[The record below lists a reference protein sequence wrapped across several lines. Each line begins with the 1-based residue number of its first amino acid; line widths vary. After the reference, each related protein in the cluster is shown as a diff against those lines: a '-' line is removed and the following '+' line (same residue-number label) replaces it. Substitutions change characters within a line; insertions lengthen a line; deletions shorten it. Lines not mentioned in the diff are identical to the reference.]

1 MSTRSIESPLPGE
14 RVLALSPETAAEA
27 AQAWLRRPNLF
38 PGRALDAATLGQR
51 QAWQAGHLAARGQDW
66 VAGVVH
72 GLQVGY
78 TRDVP
83 DGDLHA
89 TRLTVEKGRGLAVS
103 GEDAVLSRDLECRLA
118 DLPVVAPPEFFLNG
132 DGMGPADSPEQAGSV
147 RPRKVGARLG
157 APECDRPSLPRIG
170 ILVLRPAMLEVADI
184 DAMNPCERCTRGNE
198 DIDAAA
204 AYEDWRSR
212 DAVELVWYPWP
223 NEWIAL
229 PALPATE
236 LRNAVAWAVFGAEA
250 ELAAGAVLPWEEWG
264 VPLAMLALDDLGR
277 PLWLD
282 RASVARLGGRA
293 RDARLRRA
301 GDALVAD
308 SRLASLWQA
317 RIEQLAEQIAAAG
330 EPAPPAG
337 DLADAFTTCIPPVGL
352 LPRNAF
358 DPDQHRSDFFP
369 PIFDLDAV
377 PIPLEQLDLAL
388 RQSAGLAPLDP
399 ARPESARILVPVPM
413 QSWEPRLLHKEI
425 VDAEF
430 QRTLDRFLLDRA
442 RHLGARQG
450 LRNRAALL
458 AHALDGQA
466 HAIEDWRD
474 DSLAL
479 ESESLSPWGAP
490 PPGGG
495 HRSALMGGVHQH
507 FFDGAKEPFVVNEG
521 ESLFA
526 WVYLDPDHPP
536 RSLMLQWH
544 NGGSWE
550 HRAYWGE
557 DLIPFGGT
565 KEGPAHHRVGD
576 LPTPG
581 AWTQLK
587 VPASALGLV
596 QGADGSPTSL
606 DGMAFILYD
615 GRAAYGLAG
624 ARDAHQWRKWFCNFL
639 PLGARVQGNEA
650 WDLLTANDLWIPF
663 EAHDGVVPSLPEL
676 ASAIPDDI
684 FNPGGQQP
692 AALAV
697 PSSGHNITYLPQRG
711 WRGHML
717 RYENLTDP
725 ALDYA
730 KGVQSGSYDRLRV
743 WAYLDELTPPRSL
756 WACVVS
762 YGLDAAN
769 KPRGVDYS
777 VMFWGE
783 KRLQEL
789 NAISPAFKIFEPQT
803 RRAGALPQSGSW
815 TRLELTLPSGAKI
828 EAASKMHVAMVLF
841 LAFDGTLAFSD
852 MAKVHGVVNSEN
864 GQTSET
870 SADVWPLPASKGTPL
885 PAFTPYLNA
894 NLSLR
899 SDLGVL
905 TPTPSS
911 RIGTVRVYTELLR
924 EPLFTRLSGHEQ
936 SQILLRG
943 LSGFADYLRTRIDRA
958 DDITD
963 FGFAHMQV
971 DMHRLRQMMMSTS
984 DASRLV
990 VSPALAAIAKSD
1002 SALTVQGQIK
1012 DYLATLKVTRQA
1024 NVAGVSS
1031 TAFAAMA
1038 AAPAAAA
1045 PASAG
1050 VRYSTVSMQAAT
1062 RARLIRPPRAPLD
1075 IVYAA
1080 PVLGLSEIRTTAIA
1094 DRLKAPPSTEA
1105 RDYALANRHRTVA
1118 ALLKLLDAF
1127 LAEDSGEV
1135 PALLADF
1142 AIPLLPDIDYAK
1154 NGAAPKRS
1162 LTDFRADPALLDALL
1177 SPALLN
1183 SAFDEAALFTQTVS
1197 LSDSTVAMLRQLEGR
1212 LALYRDALD
1221 RCEGALADLLAAIDF
1236 TRQRQAGVADDLAEA
1251 RHDVGVARAL
1261 LAEETER
1268 IAAINARRARVL
1280 AEEVKFLAYVRP
1292 RELDNLLA
1300 TPTHAIDPGLLEAP
1314 VPACLK
1320 ARADTPEE
1328 VLDMLRVVR
1337 EAPASWFVRLPA
1349 LIGRLDKVDH
1359 LRRLLGTSAA
1369 RATAGI
1375 AQPRLAL
1382 AGAAPAGKVASAM
1395 LRVASRQAETLAPR
1409 LAAARNLNVAAFA
1422 SLTWQGLKRQAEDVV
1437 SFADLAE
1444 GGHGAVAREAAT
1456 ELENITRVATCLFA
1470 EFSAV
1475 LPSIRLDWAETLS
1488 EFDAAPSLRNL
1499 ASLPRWS
1506 EIGYID
1512 RRQMQAYVDW
1522 LFGQI
1527 EPGQAEAVGL
1537 MNDVVRMCLLLAS
1550 DAPIDRIL
1558 AGRMARPVTGIAVG
1572 ARIPLTALEP
1582 ARLQVGM
1589 QALLYRGS
1597 TLVARALVEDLGQQ
1611 EIAAQVIHTATARV
1625 DLGEDV
1631 RVQYSHT
1638 AAVSLS
1644 AGAARR
1650 TLFR

>member
-14 RVLALSPETAAEA
+14 RVLALSPETSLEA
-27 AQAWLRRPNLF
+27 AQTWLRRPNLF
-38 PGRALDAATLGQR
+38 PGRALNAATLDQR

-66 VAGVVH
+66 VAGVVN
-72 GLQVGY
+72 GLQVSY
-78 TRDVP
+78 AQIAPV
-83 DGDLHA
+83 GDIHA
-89 TRLTVEKGRGLAVS
+89 IRLTVEKGRGLAMS
-103 GEDAVLSRDLECRLA
+103 GEDAVLNRDLECLLA
-118 DLPVVAPPEFFLNG
+118 DLPVVAPAEFFLNG
-132 DGMGPADSPEQAGSV
+132 DGMGPADSPDQAGSV

-157 APECDRPSLPRIG
+157 APECDRPSLPRVG
-170 ILVLRPAMLEVADI
+170 ILVLRPVMVDVADI
-184 DAMNPCERCTRGNE
+184 DAMNPCERCSRSAD

-212 DAVELVWYPWP
+212 DAVQLVWYPWP

-229 PALPATE
+229 PASAAAE
-236 LRNAVAWAVFGAEA
+236 LRNAVAWTVFGAEA
-250 ELAAGAVLPWEEWG
+250 ELAAGAALPWEEWG
-264 VPLAMLALDDLGR
+264 LPLAMLALDDLNR

-282 RASVARLGGRA
+282 RASVVRQGGRA
-293 RDARLRRA
+293 RDARLRRV
-301 GDALVAD
+301 GDALAAD
-308 SRLASLWQA
+308 SRLPSLWQA

-330 EPAPPAG
+330 EPPPPAG
-337 DLADAFTTCIPPVGL
+337 DLADAFTTRIPPVGL
-352 LPRNAF
+352 LPRNAY

-369 PIFDLDAV
+369 PAFDLDAAPV
-377 PIPLEQLDLAL
+377 PLEQLDLAL

-399 ARPESARILVPVPM
+399 ARPESARILVPVPL

-425 VDAEF
+425 VDPEF
-430 QRTLDRFLLDRA
+430 QQTLDRFLLERA
-442 RHLGARQG
+442 RDLGARQG

-458 AHALDGQA
+458 SHALDGQS
-466 HAIEDWRD
+466 HAIEDWRND
-474 DSLAL
+474 PLSL
-479 ESESLSPWGAP
+479 ESETLSPWGEP

-507 FFDGAKEPFVVNEG
+507 FFDGASAPFVVNAG
-521 ESLFA
+521 ETLFA
-526 WVYLDPDHPP
+526 WVYLDPDNPP
-536 RSLMLQWH
+536 RTLMLQWH
-544 NGGSWE
+544 SGGSWE

-557 DLIPFGGT
+557 DLIQFGGT
-565 KEGPAHHRVGD
+565 ADSPAHHRMGG

-587 VPASALGLV
+587 VPAAAVGLQSV
-596 QGADGSPTSL
+596 GDNVRSL
-606 DGMAFILYD
+606 DGMAFTLYD

-624 ARDAHQWRKWFCNFL
+624 ARDAYKWRKWFCNFL

-663 EAHDGVVPSLPEL
+663 EPHDGVVPSLPEL
-676 ASAIPDDI
+676 TSVTPDDI
-684 FNPGGQQP
+684 FTPGAEQQ
-692 AALAV
+692 ATLAI
-697 PSSGHNITYLPQRG
+697 PSSGFNITYLPQRS
-711 WRGHML
+711 WRGHIL
-717 RYENLTDP
+717 RYENL
-725 ALDYA
+725 AEAGLDYA
-730 KGVQSGSYDRLRV
+730 KGVQSGTYERLRV
-743 WAYLDELTPPRSL
+743 WTYLDELTPPRSL
-756 WACVVS
+756 WACIVS
-762 YGLDAAN
+762 YGLDAGN
-769 KPRGVDYS
+769 QVRGIDYS
-777 VMFWGE
+777 FMFWGE
-783 KRLQEL
+783 NRIKEL
-789 NAISPAFKIFEPQT
+789 NDISPAFKNFEPQT
-803 RRAGALPQSGSW
+803 RRAGALPQSGTW
-815 TRLELTLPSGAKI
+815 TQLELVLPTGAKA
-828 EAASKMHVAMVLF
+828 EAASKMHVAMVMF

-852 MAKVHGVVNSEN
+852 LAKIHGVVGSES
-864 GQTSET
+864 GQSSET
-870 SADVWPLPASKGTPL
+870 SKTIWPLSVADDKPL
-885 PAFTPYLNA
+885 PAFTAYLNA

-899 SDLGVL
+899 NDLGVL

-911 RIGTVRVYTELLR
+911 RIGTVRVYTELMR

-958 DDITD
+958 DDLAD

-971 DMHRLRQMMMSTS
+971 DMHRLRQMMMSTT
-984 DASRLV
+984 DASRLA

-1002 SALTVQGQIK
+1002 SALTVQSQIR
-1012 DYLATLKVTRQA
+1012 DYLATVKGVARA
-1024 NVAGVSS
+1024 VAG
-1031 TAFAAMA
+1031 T
-1038 AAPAAAA
+1038 APAAAKTLA
-1045 PASAG
+1045 IENAAS

-1062 RARLIRPPRAPLD
+1062 RAKLIRPPRAPLN
-1075 IVYAA
+1075 IVYSA

-1105 RDYALANRHRTVA
+1105 RDYALANRHRTVSS
-1118 ALLKLLDAF
+1118 LLTLLDAF

-1142 AIPLLPDIDYAK
+1142 AIPLLPGIDYAK
-1154 NGAAPKRS
+1154 DGGAPKRS
-1162 LTDFRADPALLDALL
+1162 LTDFRADPGLLDALL
-1177 SPALLN
+1177 SPQLL
-1183 SAFDEAALFTQTVS
+1183 SDAVDEASLFTQTVS
-1197 LSDSTVAMLRQLEGR
+1197 LSDSTVAILRQLEGR
-1212 LALYRDALD
+1212 LALYRDALS
-1221 RCEGALADLLAAIDF
+1221 RCEGALADLLAAIDA
-1236 TRQRQAGVADDLAEA
+1236 TRLRQAGVDDDLAEA

-1268 IAAINARRARVL
+1268 IAGINARRAKVL

-1300 TPTHAIDPGLLEAP
+1300 TPTHAVDPGLLEAP

-1320 ARADTPEE
+1320 ARPDTPEE

-1337 EAPASWFVRLPA
+1337 EAPANWFVKLPV

-1359 LRRLLGTSAA
+1359 LQRLLGTSAL
-1369 RATAGI
+1369 RANAGI

-1382 AGAAPAGKVASAM
+1382 ASAPATGKVAGAM

-1409 LAAARNLNVAAFA
+1409 LAAARNLDVAAFA
-1422 SLTWQGLKRQAEDVV
+1422 SLTWQGLKRQAETVA

-1444 GGHGAVAREAAT
+1444 GGHGAVATEAAA
-1456 ELENITRVATCLFA
+1456 ELENITRVATCLHA

-1558 AGRMARPVTGIAVG
+1558 AGRMARPVTAIAVG

-1582 ARLQVGM
+1582 AKLKVGM

-1611 EIAAQVIHTATARV
+1611 EIAAQVIHTVSAKV

-1638 AAVSLS
+1638 AAVSLN

>member
-1 MSTRSIESPLPGE
+1 MSTRSISSPLPGE
-14 RVLALSPETAAEA
+14 RVLALAPETAAEA

-38 PGRALDAATLGQR
+38 PGRALDAVTLGQR

-66 VAGVVH
+66 VAGVAD

-78 TRDVP
+78 AQTVP

-89 TRLTVEKGRGLAVS
+89 TRLTIERGRGLTVS
-103 GEDAVLSRDLECRLA
+103 GEDAVLNRDLECLLA
-118 DLPVVAPPEFFLNG
+118 DLPVVAPPEFFLDG
-132 DGMGPADSPEQAGSV
+132 GGMGPADSPEQAGRV
-147 RPRKVGARLG
+147 RPRTPGARLG

-170 ILVLRPAMLEVADI
+170 ILVLRPVMLEVADI
-184 DAMNPCERCTRGNE
+184 DALNPCERCSR
-198 DIDAAA
+198 DDLDAAA
-204 AYEDWRSR
+204 AYEDWRGR
-212 DAVELVWYPWP
+212 DAVQLLWYPWP
-223 NEWIAL
+223 NEWIPL

-236 LRNAVAWAVFGAEA
+236 LRNAVAWTVFGAEA
-250 ELAAGAVLPWEEWG
+250 ELQSGATLPWEEWG
-264 VPLAMLALDDLGR
+264 LPLAMLALDDLGR

-282 RASVARLGGRA
+282 RASVARQGGRA
-293 RDARLRRA
+293 RDARLRLA
-301 GDALVAD
+301 GGALAAD

-330 EPAPPAG
+330 EPPPPAG
-337 DLADAFTTCIPPVGL
+337 DLADAFTTRLPPVGL
-352 LPRNAF
+352 LPRNAY
-358 DPDQHRSDFFP
+358 DPEQHRSDFFP
-369 PIFDLDAV
+369 PGFDLDAA
-377 PIPLEQLDLAL
+377 PIPLEQLDLAI

-399 ARPESARILVPVPM
+399 ARPESARILVPVPLA
-413 QSWEPRLLHKEI
+413 SWEPRLLHKEV

-430 QRTLDRFLLDRA
+430 QQTLERFLLVRA
-442 RHLGARQG
+442 RYLGARQG
-450 LRNRAALL
+450 LRHRAALL

-479 ESESLSPWGAP
+479 EAETLSPWGEP

-495 HRSALMGGVHQH
+495 HRGTLMGGVHQH
-507 FFDGAKEPFVVNEG
+507 FFDGAREPFVVNAG

-536 RSLMLQWH
+536 RALMLQWH
-544 NGGSWE
+544 SGGNWE

-557 DLIPFGGT
+557 DLIPFGGSID
-565 KEGPAHHRVGD
+565 GPGHHRVGD

-581 AWTQLK
+581 VWTQLK
-587 VPASALGLV
+587 VPAAAVGL
-596 QGADGSPTSL
+596 QSTDGSLVGL
-606 DGMAFILYD
+606 DGMAFTLFD

-624 ARDAHQWRKWFCNFL
+624 ARDAYKWRKWFCNFL

-663 EAHDGVVPSLPEL
+663 EPHGGVVPSLPEL
-676 ASAIPDDI
+676 ASAAPDDI
-684 FNPGGQQP
+684 FDPGGGPQP
-692 AALAV
+692 ASLAI
-697 PSSGHNITYLPQRG
+697 PASGFNITYLPQRG
-711 WRGHML
+711 WRGHVL
-717 RYENLTDP
+717 KYDSLAETR
-725 ALDYA
+725 LDYA
-730 KGVQSGSYDRLRV
+730 KGAPSGSYDRLRV

-762 YGLDAAN
+762 YGLDGAGQA
-769 KPRGVDYS
+769 RGIEYGF
-777 VMFWGE
+777 MFWGE
-783 KRLQEL
+783 NRIKEL
-789 NAISPAFKIFEPQT
+789 NAISPGFKGFEPQT

-815 TRLELTLPSGAKI
+815 TQLELSLPTGAKL
-828 EAASKMHVAMVLF
+828 EAATRMHVGMVLF
-841 LAFDGTLAFSD
+841 LAYDGTLAFSD
-852 MAKVHGVVNSEN
+852 TTRVHGTIDQAN

-870 SADVWPLPASKGTPL
+870 ETTVWPLSVAGGQPMPAY
-885 PAFTPYLNA
+885 TPYLNA
-894 NLSLR
+894 KLSLR
-899 SDLGVL
+899 NDLGVL

-911 RIGTVRVYTELLR
+911 RIGTVRVYTQLMR

-943 LSGFADYLRTRIDRA
+943 LSGFADYLRSRIDRA

-971 DMHRLRQMMMSTS
+971 DMHRLRQMMMSTT
-984 DASRLV
+984 DAARLA

-1002 SALTVQGQIK
+1002 SALVVQGQIK
-1012 DYLATLKVTRQA
+1012 DYLATLKVSHQA
-1024 NVAGVSS
+1024 NVAG
-1031 TAFAAMA
+1031 
-1038 AAPAAAA
+1038 APAT
-1045 PASAG
+1045 ASAVPARMKAATPAA

-1062 RARLIRPPRAPLD
+1062 QARLIRPPRAPLD

-1105 RDYALANRHRTVA
+1105 RDYALANRHRTVTS
-1118 ALLKLLDAF
+1118 LLQLLDTF
-1127 LAEDSGEV
+1127 LVEDSGEV

-1142 AIPLLPDIDYAK
+1142 AIPLLPGIDY
-1154 NGAAPKRS
+1154 PKDAVTPKLS
-1162 LTDFRADPALLDALL
+1162 LTDFRADAALLAALL
-1177 SPALLN
+1177 EPESLGGAV
-1183 SAFDEAALFTQTVS
+1183 DEAALFTQAVS

-1212 LALYRDALD
+1212 LALYRDALN
-1221 RCEGALADLLAAIDF
+1221 RCEGALADLLAAIDA
-1236 TRQRQAGVADDLAEA
+1236 TRLRQAGVDDDLAEA

-1261 LAEETER
+1261 LAEESER
-1268 IAAINARRARVL
+1268 IAAVNARRARVL

-1292 RELDNLLA
+1292 REVDNLLA
-1300 TPTHAIDPGLLEAP
+1300 TPTHAVDPGLLEAP
-1314 VPACLK
+1314 VPACLQ

-1337 EAPASWFVRLPA
+1337 EAPANWFVRLPL

-1359 LRRLLGTSAA
+1359 LQRLLGTSAL
-1369 RATAGI
+1369 RASTGI

-1382 AGAAPAGKVASAM
+1382 AGTPTNGKVASAM

-1409 LAAARNLNVAAFA
+1409 LAAARSLDVAAFA
-1422 SLTWQGLKRQAEDVV
+1422 GLTWQGLRRQAETMV

-1444 GGHGAVAREAAT
+1444 GGHGSVAREAAA
-1456 ELENITRVATCLFA
+1456 ELEDITRVATCLYAGFC
-1470 EFSAV
+1470 AV
-1475 LPSIRLDWAETLS
+1475 PPSIRLDWAETLS

-1522 LFGQI
+1522 LFGRI
-1527 EPGQAEAVGL
+1527 ESGQAEAVGL

-1582 ARLQVGM
+1582 DRLQVGM
-1589 QALLYRGS
+1589 HALLYRGG
-1597 TLVARALVEDLGQQ
+1597 TLVARALVADLGQR
-1611 EIAAQVIHTATARV
+1611 EIAAQVVHTAAARV
-1625 DLGEDV
+1625 DLGDDV

-1638 AAVSLS
+1638 EAISLGVGAV
-1644 AGAARR
+1644 RR
-1650 TLFR
+1650 TQFR